1 MRSLFSLALPILL
14 ISPPTLAALAT
25 DANSALSF
33 YRSKDS
39 SFPSGQA
46 SRTILESK
54 LVRTQSDASFGI
66 RWDNKGY
73 EMQGN
78 QLLRDIQV
86 ARMVDTKSGCQ
97 LLSLNRADASVVK
110 TLAQPTTVEI
120 IDTDFYWAR
129 VKTPDQ
135 TQGWVPLSVL
145 QNRHDDTGVYVNVI
159 DTFIRKTPSSF
170 APVITTLPR
179 LKRVLPVA
187 YEKGFIKIQYKNF
200 VGFVDINHFVSRAD
214 FSNLAYVQGKS
225 WIPVT
230 HRNGSKVVSAQREEI
245 ELQNVLGFVTTPNR
259 GIVIRP
265 SASWGP
271 QLMSRVEIVKPEPE
285 MWAVS
290 RLDGHGEVWWK
301 RTAATVERT
310 PAVANMATEE
320 LLKKE
325 IYSIAFEN
333 KNSVR
338 GIVSSEGI
346 YRTDDGLHWTPIP
359 QFGKQN
365 YPVYIHPNG
374 TWFVGSYKSINNGK
388 SFEPFIRW
396 DKIAE
401 AIEAA
406 VHRNPKLLRLTQI
419 EAMPDSQVMI
429 YVDTGSSKIKLRSSL
444 DNSNWKVIR

>member
-1 MRSLFSLALPILL
+1 M
-14 ISPPTLAALAT
+14 
-25 DANSALSF
+25 
-33 YRSKDS
+33 
-39 SFPSGQA
+39 
-46 SRTILESK
+46 
-54 LVRTQSDASFGI
+54 
-66 RWDNKGY
+66 
-73 EMQGN
+73 
-78 QLLRDIQV
+78 
-86 ARMVDTKSGCQ
+86 
-97 LLSLNRADASVVK
+97 
-110 TLAQPTTVEI
+110 
-120 IDTDFYWAR
+120 
-129 VKTPDQ
+129 
-135 TQGWVPLSVL
+135 
-145 QNRHDDTGVYVNVI
+145 
-159 DTFIRKTPSSF
+159 
-170 APVITTLPR
+170 
-179 LKRVLPVA
+179 
-187 YEKGFIKIQYKNF
+187 
-200 VGFVDINHFVSRAD
+200 GFVDINHFVSRAD

-225 WIPVT
+225 WIPIT
-230 HRNGSKVVSAQREEI
+230 HRNGSKVASTQREEI

-265 SASWGP
+265 NASWGP

-301 RTAATVERT
+301 RTSATIERT
-310 PAVANMATEE
+310 PAAANMATEE

-346 YRTDDGLHWTPIP
+346 YRTEDGLSWTAIP

-374 TWFVGSYKSINNGK
+374 TWFVGSYKSTNNGK

-401 AIEAA
+401 AIEVAL
-406 VHRNPKLLRLTQI
+406 HRNPKLLRLTQI

-429 YVDTGSSKIKLRSSL
+429 SVDTGSSKIKLRSSI